1 MSNKIS
7 FECLELTSDKGVIH
21 AKFSNP
27 PLSTAAVLMV
37 GGGDRG
43 FDGPASAIYPSLAEN
58 LYGKGVAVL
67 LLDYRIHSFP
77 GNLEEAIHD
86 VLVGIHHLLKMGI
99 DNIGLV
105 GHSFGGAVVIEAA
118 VREPMISSIISLAS
132 QTAGALNVKQ
142 ISPRPILFVHGLD
155 DIRLPPDCSR
165 YLHSIAEEP
174 KELVLFEGATHSL
187 RQCRE
192 DLLILL
198 FEWFEK
204 NLIF

>member
-7 FECLELTSDKGVIH
+7 FEFLELISDKGLIH
-21 AKFSNP
+21 AKFYNP
-27 PLSTAAVLMV
+27 HLSTAAVLMI
-37 GGGDRG
+37 GGGDGG

-58 LYGKGVAVL
+58 LYGKGIAAL

-77 GNLEEAIHD
+77 GNLEEAIYD
-86 VLVGIHHLLKMGI
+86 VLFGVHHLLKMGI

-105 GHSFGGAVVIEAA
+105 GHSFGGAVAIEAA
-118 VREPMISSIISLAS
+118 VREPMISGLISLAS

-142 ISPRPILFVHGLD
+142 VSPRPILFVHGLN

-174 KELVLFEGATHSL
+174 KGLVLLEGATHSL

-192 DLLILL
+192 ELLILL
-198 FEWFEK
+198 FQWFEK

>member
-7 FECLELTSDKGVIH
+7 FEFLELISDKGLIH
-21 AKFSNP
+21 AKFYNP
-27 PLSTAAVLMV
+27 HLSTAAVLMI
-37 GGGDRG
+37 GGGDGG

-58 LYGKGVAVL
+58 LYGKGIAAL

-77 GNLEEAIHD
+77 GNLEEAIYD
-86 VLVGIHHLLKMGI
+86 VLFGVHHLLKMGI

-105 GHSFGGAVVIEAA
+105 GHSFGGAVAIEAA
-118 VREPMISSIISLAS
+118 VREPMISGLISLAS

-142 ISPRPILFVHGLD
+142 VSPRPILFVHGLN

-174 KELVLFEGATHSL
+174 KGLVLLEGATHSL

-192 DLLILL
+192 ELLILL

-204 NLIF
+204 NLMF

>member
-1 MSNKIS
+1 
-7 FECLELTSDKGVIH
+7 VIH

-27 PLSTAAVLMV
+27 PLNTAAVLMV
-37 GGGDRG
+37 GGGDGG

-58 LYGKGVAVL
+58 LYGKGVAAL

-77 GNLEEAIHD
+77 GNLEEAIYD
-86 VLVGIHHLLKMGI
+86 VLFGVHHLLKMGI

-105 GHSFGGAVVIEAA
+105 GHSFGGAVAIEAA
-118 VREPMISSIISLAS
+118 VREPMISGLISLAS

-142 ISPRPILFVHGLD
+142 VSPRPILFVHGLN

-174 KELVLFEGATHSL
+174 KELVLLEGATHSL

-192 DLLILL
+192 ELLILL

-204 NLIF
+204 NLMF

>member
-7 FECLELTSDKGVIH
+7 FEFLELISDKGLIH
-21 AKFSNP
+21 AKFYNT
-27 PLSTAAVLMV
+27 PLSTAAVLMI
-37 GGGDRG
+37 GGGDGG

-58 LYGKGVAVL
+58 LYGKGIAAL

-77 GNLEEAIHD
+77 GNLEEAIYD
-86 VLVGIHHLLKMGI
+86 VLFGVHHLLKMGI

-105 GHSFGGAVVIEAA
+105 GHSFGGAVAIEAA
-118 VREPMISSIISLAS
+118 VREPMISGLISLAS

-142 ISPRPILFVHGLD
+142 VSPRPILFVHGLN

-174 KELVLFEGATHSL
+174 KGLVLLEGATHSL

-192 DLLILL
+192 ELLILL
-198 FEWFEK
+198 FQWFEK